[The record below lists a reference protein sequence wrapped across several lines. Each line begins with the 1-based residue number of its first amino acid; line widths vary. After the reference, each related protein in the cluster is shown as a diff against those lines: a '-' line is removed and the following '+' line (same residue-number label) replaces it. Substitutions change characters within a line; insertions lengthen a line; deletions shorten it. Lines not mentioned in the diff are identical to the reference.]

1 MKTPA
6 LPLFTTDFEAQ
17 DERRCRE
24 RMSGSLDRIR
34 QAADALSFGLD
45 PQSSPAQLDQI
56 ELALRCLR
64 ADLQILAD

>member
-17 DERRCRE
+17 AERRRRE
-24 RMSGSLDRIR
+24 RMSGCLLRIR
-34 QAADALSFGLD
+34 EATDSLSFGLD